1 MPPDLPR
8 LPSRRPRDTSDA
20 NAATYAA
27 LIGLSLLALALL
39 AMISLVLPQVRGL
52 IFVLLGSVGFFAI
65 HYVIWGRLLGRIR
78 DEELE
83 AEQDRPEL
91 RRDGET

>member
-27 LIGLSLLALALL
+27 LIGLCFTALALL
-39 AMISLVLPQVRGL
+39 AMVSLVLPQVRGL
-52 IFVLLGSVGFFAI
+52 IFVLFGAVGFFAI

-78 DEELE
+78 EEELE
-83 AEQDRPEL
+83 AEHDRPEL
-91 RRDGET
+91 RRGDET